1 MGRRGNEAMNYQETS
16 LTFSLVDSLTHPL
29 VDSLPEERLMNQL
42 TDQHS
47 EDASSIELGAFETE
61 LGWIGVA
68 RSHAGL
74 RALELPQPSREAVL
88 SRLTVRWPEATVV
101 EEERLGDLPAQ
112 LREYLSGQRRVFQQP
127 LDLPQ
132 GTPFQRSVLEVTLA
146 IPYGQTRTYAWIA
159 AQVGRPRAARAV
171 GRVMATNPV
180 PIIIPCHRVVGCAGD
195 LRGYGGGLA
204 MKERLLA
211 MERDG
216 IGR

>member
-1 MGRRGNEAMNYQETS
+1 MSQRA
-16 LTFSLVDSLTHPL
+16 
-29 VDSLPEERLMNQL
+29 
-42 TDQHS
+42 DQHT
-47 EDASSIELGAFETE
+47 EDEARIKLGVFQTDW
-61 LGWIGVA
+61 GWIGVA
-68 RSHAGL
+68 QSPPGL

-88 SRLTVRWPEATVV
+88 SRLTVRWPKAAAV
-101 EEERLGDLPAQ
+101 EEERLGNLPAQ

-132 GTPFQRSVLEVTLA
+132 GTPFQRSVLGVTLA

-180 PIIIPCHRVVGCAGD
+180 PIIIPCHRVVGSAGD
-195 LRGYGGGLA
+195 LRGYGGGLE